1 MQAKL
6 WEIGPIINGTNSSS
20 GLPLNPQ
27 ANPDGFVIQFP
38 QPNASIGHLHY
49 VTALSASLQGKRW
62 IRMKFR
68 IETDPDV
75 KILPTKYPDFPSML
89 TLYFQREGDDWSGV
103 GKYETYR
110 WWASFKSQTPL
121 IAGNYEIIAPF
132 DQKWT
137 AVQTSDALTNNTAFN
152 DALLHAN
159 RVGFTLGGGDGLGH
173 GVYATGNAKIVVTE
187 FVVE

>member
-1 MQAKL
+1 MFGEWL
-6 WEIGPIINGTNSSS
+6 
-20 GLPLNPQ
+20 
-27 ANPDGFVIQFP
+27 
-38 QPNASIGHLHY
+38 
-49 VTALSASLQGKRW
+49 VTRPFGDALERKDESRRPFCADW
-62 IRMKFR
+62 
-68 IETDPDV
+68 P
-75 KILPTKYPDFPSML
+75 
-89 TLYFQREGDDWSGV
+89 QREGDDWSGV
-103 GKYETYR
+103 GQYETYR